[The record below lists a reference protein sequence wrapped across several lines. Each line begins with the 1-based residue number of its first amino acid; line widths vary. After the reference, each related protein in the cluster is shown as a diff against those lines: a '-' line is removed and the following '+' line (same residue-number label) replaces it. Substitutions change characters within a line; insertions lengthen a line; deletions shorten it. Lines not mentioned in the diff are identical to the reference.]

1 MRAKERERKRGNKLE
16 MNSKDFSFLCVNRNR
31 KLLESLG
38 ALVRKSLR
46 FYCPMPISN
55 RSNSHCARRAL
66 SISLCAYVCV
76 PVCVCVCVCLTQFRI
91 AFGNLHGRDSRGDSN
106 ELAAAS
112 LCPKSLIHEIITR
125 ISRTLTQQSNTQQ
138 I

>member
-1 MRAKERERKRGNKLE
+1 

-46 FYCPMPISN
+46 FYCRCPFQIGQTRIVLAALSQ
-55 RSNSHCARRAL
+55 SHCVPMSVCL
-66 SISLCAYVCV
+66 SVY
-76 PVCVCVCVCLTQFRI
+76 VCVCVCLTQFRI

-106 ELAAAS
+106 KLAAAS